1 MSHVIWLKGALALAA
16 RTRPARKRLAQ
27 TKGLHGL
34 AGQDKEE
41 RRNIVPVKTG
51 KQGRPAKKGTSN
63 PRKKATWQNATGD
76 FGIPRVARETL
87 NDRVYSEL
95 KKSILNGSIMPGAHI
110 SMRSLS
116 KSIGTSLMPV
126 REALRRLSAEG
137 ALEVLPNRSFTLP
150 VLTPDTFRQ
159 MRDVRVAL
167 EGMAT
172 EAAATNM
179 SHAEFIELERL
190 YAQLERSDEM
200 DLSDYLDLHERFH
213 FAVYAASRS
222 EVLLL
227 ILKSLWL
234 QIRPMLNQIMIGT
247 RYEICSDY
255 HESALQALKR
265 RDGKAARAAIEA
277 DILDAAETILK
288 LMQEDQQPKR
298 RKAVS
303 G

>member
-1 MSHVIWLKGALALAA
+1 MT
-16 RTRPARKRLAQ
+16 TRINPARKSRAR
-27 TKGLHGL
+27 TNGLHDP
-34 AGQDKEE
+34 AGKDKEG
-41 RRNIVPVKTG
+41 RRQRTPGNAGKSGRVKKTAAS
-51 KQGRPAKKGTSN
+51 KS
-63 PRKKATWQNATGD
+63 RKKATWQNATGD

-87 NDRVYSEL
+87 NDRVYIEL
-95 KKSILNGSIMPGAHI
+95 KRSILNGSIMPGARI

-126 REALRRLSAEG
+126 REAMRRLSAEG
-137 ALEVLPNRSFTLP
+137 ALEILPNRSFTLP
-150 VLTPDTFRQ
+150 ILTPDTFRQ

-172 EAAATNM
+172 EAAATNL
-179 SHAEFIELERL
+179 SHAEFNELERL
-190 YAQLERSDEM
+190 NAQMEGAVEM
-200 DLSDYLDLHERFH
+200 ALADYLDLHERFH
-213 FAVYAASRS
+213 FAIYAASRS

-234 QIRPMLNQIMIGT
+234 QIRPLLNQIMVAK

-255 HESALQALKR
+255 HGSALQALKR

-298 RKAVS
+298 RKTAT

>member
-1 MSHVIWLKGALALAA
+1 MPA
-16 RTRPARKRLAQ
+16 RTRPARKRRAQ
-27 TKGLHGL
+27 ATGPYGSVDQVKQVRRESVPSKAEKPNVPAIK
-34 AGQDKEE
+34 AGSK
-41 RRNIVPVKTG
+41 
-51 KQGRPAKKGTSN
+51 S
-63 PRKKATWQNATGD
+63 RKKATWQNATGD

-87 NDRVYSEL
+87 NDRVYIEL
-95 KKSILNGSIMPGAHI
+95 KRSILNGSIMPGARI

-126 REALRRLSAEG
+126 REAMRRLSAEG
-137 ALEVLPNRSFTLP
+137 ALEMLPNRSFTLP

-179 SHAEFIELERL
+179 SQAEFIELERL
-190 YAQLERSDEM
+190 SAEMEGSSEM
-200 DLSDYLDLHERFH
+200 DLLDYLDLHERFH
-213 FAVYAASRS
+213 FAIYAASRS
-222 EVLLL
+222 EVLVL
-227 ILKSLWL
+227 ILKTLWH
-234 QIRPMLNQIMIGT
+234 QIRPLLNQIMVGT

-255 HESALQALKR
+255 HGSALQALKR

-277 DILDAAETILK
+277 DILDAAETILR

-298 RKAVS
+298 RKVAA